1 MNPRLVEISSGS
13 FSATVPVVHDLNP
26 LILTLIVTDPD
37 PASAFRMTS
46 DALIEALAPEKR
58 EEFETLQVSAVIP
71 LMTEWIRKSRELVE
85 GVVL

>member
-1 MNPRLVEISSGS
+1 MNARLVEVSSGS
-13 FSATVPVVHDLNP
+13 FRATVPVVHDLNP

-46 DALIEALAPEKR
+46 DAMVEALAPDKR
-58 EEFETLQVSAVIP
+58 EEYQRLHVSEVIP

-85 GVVL
+85 GVAL